1 MINRENEIMNTG
13 KVILICLTLIT
24 LVVSGP
30 AFAADMTVYK
40 DPNCGCCGKWVKHIE
55 AAGHNVITKDMN
67 NTKTALGVPNQ
78 LRSCHTAKVDGYVLE
93 GHVPIADVERL
104 LFERPEAQ
112 GLAVPGM
119 PTGSPGM
126 EMPGVSPDSY
136 EVILFDDKKNQVFA
150 HY

>member
-1 MINRENEIMNTG
+1 MNTG

-126 EMPGVSPDSY
+126 EMPGISPDSY

>member
-1 MINRENEIMNTG
+1 VKNKMPQFLLSL
-13 KVILICLTLIT
+13 ILSFLIA
-24 LVVSGP
+24 VP

-40 DPNCGCCGKWVKHIE
+40 DPNCGCCGKWVKHME
-55 AAGHNVITKDMN
+55 AAGHTVITVNAKDMD
-67 NTKTALGVPNQ
+67 NTKAALGVPNH

-93 GHVPIADVERL
+93 GHVPAADVKRL
-104 LFERPEAQ
+104 LSERPEAR
-112 GLAVPGM
+112 GLVVPGM

-136 EVILFDDKKNQVFA
+136 EVILFDNKKSQVFS

>member
-1 MINRENEIMNTG
+1 MNTS
-13 KVILICLTLIT
+13 KAILIGLTLIT

-40 DPNCGCCGKWVKHIE
+40 DPNCGCCSKWVKHME
-55 AAGHNVITKDMN
+55 AAGHSVITANTKDMDSI
-67 NTKTALGVPNQ
+67 KAALGVPDQ

-93 GHVPIADVERL
+93 GHVPAADVERL
-104 LFERPEAQ
+104 LSERPEAR

-126 EMPGVSPDSY
+126 EIPGVSPDSY
-136 EVILFDDKKNQVFA
+136 EVILFDDKQSQVFSR
-150 HY
+150 Y

>member
-1 MINRENEIMNTG
+1 ME
-13 KVILICLTLIT
+13 
-24 LVVSGP
+24 
-30 AFAADMTVYK
+30 AAD
-40 DPNCGCCGKWVKHIE
+40 
-55 AAGHNVITKDMN
+55 HNVITV
-67 NTKTALGVPNQ
+67 NTKDIDNTMAALGVPNQ
-78 LRSCHTAKVDGYVLE
+78 LRSCNTAKVDGYVLE
-93 GHVPIADVERL
+93 GHVPAADVERL
-104 LFERPEAQ
+104 LSERPEAR

>member
-1 MINRENEIMNTG
+1 MNTG

-55 AAGHNVITKDMN
+55 AAGHNVITVNTKDMN

>member
-1 MINRENEIMNTG
+1 MNTG

-55 AAGHNVITKDMN
+55 AAGHNVITVNTKDMN

-126 EMPGVSPDSY
+126 EMPGISPDSY
-136 EVILFDDKKNQVFA
+136 EVILFDDKQDQIFSR
-150 HY
+150 Y

>member
-1 MINRENEIMNTG
+1 MNTG

-40 DPNCGCCGKWVKHIE
+40 DPNCGCCGKWVKHME
-55 AAGHNVITKDMN
+55 AAGHNVITVNTKDMD
-67 NTKTALGVPNQ
+67 NTKAALGVPNQ

-136 EVILFDDKKNQVFA
+136 EVILFDNKKSQVFS